1 MPRVK
6 INSISLNYELSGSG
20 PVVVFINGLTM
31 DLNGWLLQVAPF
43 ARRYTLLRYDCRGQG
58 ASDKPDGPYSQ
69 EMHAEDLARLMDVL
83 GIGKAHVIGLSNG
96 GMIAQHFALLYPGK
110 LGALVLTDT
119 SSHVKPLL
127 RLTIESW
134 IKSAEAGGSAL
145 RYDVA
150 LPYLFSESFTE
161 KNLERLLT
169 MRETNIVNNPV
180 RTLVS
185 LSRASAAHNLGDK
198 VSGIKAPTLIIHGE
212 EDILIPMKYARDLR
226 EKIEGS
232 TLVILKDCG
241 HAAPIEKPDEFNGI
255 ALEFLKKHDGL
266 LKGDK

>member
-31 DLNGWLLQVAPF
+31 DLNGWLLQVADF
-43 ARRYTLLRYDCRGQG
+43 AKRYTLLRYDCRGQG

-69 EMHAEDLARLMDVL
+69 EMHAEDLSKLMDVL
-83 GIGKAHVIGLSNG
+83 GVRKAHLIGLSNG
-96 GMIAQHFALLYPGK
+96 GMIAQHFALLYPEK

-134 IKSAEAGGSAL
+134 IKAAEAGGSGL

-150 LPYLFSESFTE
+150 LPYLFSESYTE
-161 KNLERLLT
+161 RNFERLLALK
-169 MRETNIVNNPV
+169 EINIVNNPV
-180 RTLVS
+180 RTLVN

-198 VSGIKAPTLIIHGE
+198 VSGIKAPTLIVSGE
-212 EDILIPMKYARDLR
+212 EDILIPVKYARDLR

-232 TLVILKDCG
+232 TLVVLKNCG
-241 HAAPIEKPDEFNGI
+241 HAPPIEKPDEFNEI
-255 ALEFLKKHDGL
+255 ALEFLKRHDSL
-266 LKGDK
+266 LKRK

>member
-31 DLNGWLLQVAPF
+31 DLNGWLLQVAAF
-43 ARRYTLLRYDCRGQG
+43 AKRYTLLRYDCRGQG

-83 GIGKAHVIGLSNG
+83 GIGKAHVVGLSNG
-96 GMIAQHFALLYPGK
+96 GMIAQHFALLHPEK

-161 KNLERLLT
+161 RNLERLLA

-180 RTLVS
+180 RTLVH

-212 EDILIPMKYARDLR
+212 EDILIPVKYARDLR

-266 LKGDK
+266 LKAAK